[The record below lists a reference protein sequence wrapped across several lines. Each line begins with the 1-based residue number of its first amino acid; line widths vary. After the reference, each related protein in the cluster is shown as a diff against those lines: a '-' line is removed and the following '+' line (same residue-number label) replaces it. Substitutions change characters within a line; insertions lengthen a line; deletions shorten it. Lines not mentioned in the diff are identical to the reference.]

1 MKKLI
6 VANWKMHG
14 NHNKIVEDITNYAN
28 NAITN
33 QANVVLALPVI
44 YIPIARQILDKI
56 GNTNIKLAAQ
66 DVSKFLSYGAY
77 TGEVGA
83 NMLKEFGVDYVIVGH
98 SERRMFFHESNHT
111 MAKKIDAAIIN
122 GIMPIFCFGEEIWV
136 REKNKHLEVI
146 NEQLQ
151 LLHLIE
157 VPIKNLILA
166 YEPIWAIGSGRVPT
180 NLEIME
186 VVGLVH
192 GFVQNY
198 LSHAKITTLYGGSVS
213 SSNVESILSIA
224 GNNGVLVGG
233 ASLHVDEFSK
243 ICSFA

>member
-6 VANWKMHG
+6 VANWKMYG
-14 NHNKIVEDITNYAN
+14 NYNKIVADITSYAN

-33 QANVVLALPVI
+33 QTNVVLAIPLI

-83 NMLKEFGVDYVIVGH
+83 NMLKEFGVEYVIVGH
-98 SERRMFFHESNHT
+98 SERRMFFRESGHT
-111 MAKKIDAAIIN
+111 MAKKIDAALIN
-122 GIMPIFCFGEEIWV
+122 GLIPIFCFGEEIEQ
-136 REKNKHLEVI
+136 REKQKHIEIL

-157 VPIKNLILA
+157 VPIKELVLA
-166 YEPIWAIGSGRVPT
+166 YEPVWAIGSGLVPT
-180 NLEIME
+180 NLEITE
-186 VVGLVH
+186 VMDLVH

-198 LSHAKITTLYGGSVS
+198 LSHAKITTLYGGSVN
-213 SSNVESILSIA
+213 SSNIESILSVA
-224 GNNGVLVGG
+224 GSGGVLVGG
-233 ASLHVDEFSK
+233 ASLDVNEFSK